1 MRRYDVD
8 DRNTYDA
15 LRSGRVG
22 EPVLISERHRNPL
35 AVNNFDAQKLIVN
48 TASHG
53 IDLFRWLTGEE
64 ITEVSSTVKTSH
76 DRFTLT
82 LWLT

>member
-8 DRNTYDA
+8 YRNTYDA

-53 IDLFRWLTGEE
+53 IVAGKARCERTRPSKQ
-64 ITEVSSTVKTSH
+64 T
-76 DRFTLT
+76 
-82 LWLT
+82 